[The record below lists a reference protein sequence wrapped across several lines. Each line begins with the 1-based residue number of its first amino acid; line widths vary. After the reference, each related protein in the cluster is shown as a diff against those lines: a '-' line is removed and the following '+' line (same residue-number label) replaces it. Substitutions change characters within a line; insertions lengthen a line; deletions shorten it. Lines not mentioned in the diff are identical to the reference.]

1 MKKAVA
7 LALLVLA
14 SLAIVACGS
23 SSSSTGSEAEPAE
36 TTSESGSAAGGGE
49 AEGGSEAA
57 GGGSTVKISTPTGT
71 NLAFTTK
78 SATAKAGPVT
88 IDFNNPQEL
97 QHDVA
102 IESSSGEVVGET
114 ELVAAGEASTSV
126 NLKPGKYTFFCT
138 VPGHREAGMEGTLTV
153 K

>member
-23 SSSSTGSEAEPAE
+23 SSSSTSSEAEPAE
-36 TTSESGSAAGGGE
+36 TTSESGGSSGGGGE
-49 AEGGSEAA
+49 AEGG
-57 GGGSTVKISTPTGT
+57 GSTVKIATPTGT
-71 NLAFTTK
+71 DLSYTTK

-88 IDFNNPQEL
+88 IAFNNPQEL

-102 IESSSGEVVGET
+102 IENSSGETVGQT
-114 ELVAAGEASTSV
+114 ELVAGGEASTSV
-126 NLKPGKYTFFCT
+126 NLKPGKYTFYCT

>member
-1 MKKAVA
+1 MKKAMA

-23 SSSSTGSEAEPAE
+23 SSSSTSTESETTEAAE
-36 TTSESGSAAGGGE
+36 TASGGGSAE
-49 AEGGSEAA
+49 AEGGGKAEA
-57 GGGSTVKISTPTGT
+57 GGSIVKLATPTGT
-71 NLAFTTK
+71 TLAYTTK
-78 SATAKAGPVT
+78 SATAKAGQVS
-88 IDFNNPQEL
+88 IEFDNPQEM

-102 IESSSGEVVGET
+102 IENSSGEVLGET
-114 ELVAAGEASTSV
+114 ELVAAGTATTTV